1 MADNITEVPVEEQQT
16 EQPTISAEVA
26 QMMEL
31 SLNGGVPQ
39 KVEEA
44 QPIIENEQS
53 VVQPTFSFDILK
65 DRFGYEKEEDVI
77 KEIEELR
84 TFKSNP
90 SPAEIKF
97 EKETDK
103 KLFEALKAGK
113 TDEVYSYLEEQRKLD
128 RLTTTEV
135 TKDTAKDIVKLGMQ
149 IRYKDLTQDEIDYKF
164 NKQYGIPNKP
174 IQGELEE
181 DTEYEER
188 VNNWKSQVTDKE
200 MELMIEAKLA
210 RPELETA
217 KSKLVLPDIQET
229 NNPELNAFKQ
239 YQNDMIE
246 AQKTGEIAKAEF
258 SSFTPKQFEF
268 KLPFKDEANKIEF
281 DFSFEPDSGSFN
293 NAVEMAIDNDKY
305 FSTYFDK
312 DGNPNRKQYLEDIY
326 FAKNKENIIMAAI
339 AQGKNAAIKA
349 MLPDNSQGGLNRQI
363 PQTQEMSDFDKQMQ
377 MSLDPFSKR

>member
-1 MADNITEVPVEEQQT
+1 MADEIVAEQTQTQQT

-65 DRFGYEKEEDVI
+65 DRFGYEKEDDVI

-84 TFKSNP
+84 TFKANP

-229 NNPELNAFKQ
+229 NNPELQAFKQ
-239 YQNDMIE
+239 YQNDIAE
-246 AQKTGEIAKAEF
+246 AQKTGELAKAEF

-326 FAKNKENIIMAAI
+326 FAKNKEKIIMAAI